1 MNDEPVKLKRYF
13 VLSRDFQRKKGQFK
27 ELVRTKENKITVR
40 IGKNITHL
48 EMGKRTD
55 GEK

>member
-40 IGKNITHL
+40 TGKNRTHL
-48 EMGKRTD
+48 EMRKRTD